1 MAIDSWFAQLENG
14 FFHRFLYVYQRVDW
28 PNKFWLVVS
37 TILKILVNGKDYPIY
52 YGKIKSVPN
61 HQPEFH
67 SQKSHSHL
75 KAGSSP
81 ELVHCQLVVFGA
93 IWLLRPENP
102 GKNPAI
108 IGETHENLRKILE
121 ILGKF
126 INGGLSWENH
136 GEIQEKMRI
145 FMGKSS
151 IGLLCRLPTG
161 KAPWKSTGN
170 HRPSYVKSLACR
182 PRVIWGSQWNLNI
195 TNIMIS
201 KI

>member
-1 MAIDSWFAQLENG
+1 M
-14 FFHRFLYVYQRVDW
+14 
-28 PNKFWLVVS
+28 VS
-37 TILKILVNGKDYPIY
+37 TILKNISQWEGLSHILWKNKKCSKPPTRISFSKITFPSQGRLLPRTRPPSTGGLRGDTAPAAGKSW
-52 YGKIKSVPN
+52 KKSCN
-61 HQPEFH
+61 HWGNARKPE
-67 SQKSHSHL
+67 
-75 KAGSSP
+75 
-81 ELVHCQLVVFGA
+81 
-93 IWLLRPENP
+93 
-102 GKNPAI
+102 
-108 IGETHENLRKILE
+108 KILE

-182 PRVIWGSQWNLNI
+182 PRVIWGSQ
-195 TNIMIS
+195 
-201 KI
+201 